1 MKKSKNIVDNENDV
15 IHEES
20 LNKAEI
26 EHNLEEEILEEGEDT
41 EQVIEEPQV
50 VEEADKASEYLDR
63 LQRLMAEFDNY
74 RKRSQKE
81 KSDAYDYAVGN
92 TVVELL
98 PIVDNFERALKVESE
113 DKAFYDG
120 VTMIYKQFI
129 GFLENINVV
138 PIEAKEQVFDPKL
151 HNAILHIEDDNYG
164 ESIVVEELQKG
175 YLYKEKVIRH
185 SMVKVAN

>member
-26 EHNLEEEILEEGEDT
+26 EHNLEEILEEGEDT

-50 VEEADKASEYLDR
+50 IEEADKASEYLDR